1 MKYIKNLI
9 VKDLNQFLKLK
20 NSIKDLELYSLD
32 FVIDPTIKHTEE
44 NKKFVLTYWNIFRKS
59 TFFRDVRM
67 NENDYEL
74 IFNNQNPELLSDL
87 AFQFYFYELNRTPFI
102 DKDGY
107 SPIDINYA
115 KKGEESLLNSKG
127 DSIENLYRYLSHS
140 KNKLSDKFIE
150 KAEDVIATNGKYS
163 FQYAKNILQGGFKKG
178 EQAIYDYG
186 KDIEEYAIYVL
197 KDKFDLAHEYLIKS
211 FFIGPVYINLLQR
224 KGYKINNKGE
234 EIT

>member
-9 VKDLNQFLKLK
+9 IKDLNQFIKLE

-32 FVIDPTIKHTEE
+32 FIIDPTIRHTEE

-59 TFFRDVRM
+59 TFFRNVRM

-74 IFNNQNPELLSDL
+74 IFNNPNPELLSDL
-87 AFQFYFYELNRTPFI
+87 AFQFYFYSLGRTPFI

-127 DSIENLYRYLSHS
+127 ETIENLYRYLSNS
-140 KNKLSDKFIE
+140 KNKLSDEFIE

-163 FQYAKNILQGGFKKG
+163 FEYAKNVLRGGFKKG
-178 EQAIYDYG
+178 EQAIYDHELN
-186 KDIEEYAIYVL
+186 IFEYAVYIL
-197 KDKFDLAHEYLIKS
+197 KDKFDLAHESLIKS
-211 FFIGPVYINLLQR
+211 FLTGPIYINLLQS